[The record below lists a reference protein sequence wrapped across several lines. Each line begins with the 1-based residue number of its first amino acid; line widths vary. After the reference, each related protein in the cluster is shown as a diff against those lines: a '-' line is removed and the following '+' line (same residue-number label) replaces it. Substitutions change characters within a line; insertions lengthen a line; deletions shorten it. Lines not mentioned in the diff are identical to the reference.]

1 MAWCSRSGARE
12 NVGITPWRK
21 VFSPPSSESSS
32 TLEHGQRVP
41 VCTEPSSTTSRV
53 GTTLA
58 GFTARSTTAAQ
69 PSGSPSTA
77 TSTVKRHNQHKQPV
91 RRTGSSPLR
100 SPGSGVADRA
110 RNSCEALYSNARP
123 TLAQYWPLDHYWIVL
138 VRYD

>member
-53 GTTLA
+53 CTTLE

-77 TSTVKRHNQHKQPV
+77 TSTVRRHNQHKQPV
-91 RRTGSSPLR
+91 RQSGSSPECGQVNGTHRMRRLR
-100 SPGSGVADRA
+100 TLSHALLFRW
-110 RNSCEALYSNARP
+110 RNGGYRP
-123 TLAQYWPLDHYWIVL
+123 EGNRTHQGL
-138 VRYD
+138 